1 MEKTGD
7 DGGDEM
13 PMSLAT
19 PSNKA
24 MMLLIYEN
32 NHNHWVDK
40 HEKKEVVRGPKYTRQ
55 EECSMVSG
63 VIGALHDSMSW

>member
-13 PMSLAT
+13 PTSVAT
-19 PSNKA
+19 PSDKA

-32 NHNHWVDK
+32 YHNHWFDK

-55 EECSMVSG
+55 VG
-63 VIGALHDSMSW
+63 VQYGEWSDWGIA